1 MVVTAAN
8 VEDVTQVYKLLYGAE
23 YVVCAS
29 VGYTGESSVKSM
41 QVSGHL
47 ADRSS
52 AQHLQDAWKC
62 SGLYKANRKIE
73 KAKTQVR
80 VKGEHPF
87 RMINR
92 SFEYSKVGFR
102 KGIRM
107 PRIC

>member
-52 AQHLQDAWKC
+52 AQHLQDAW
-62 SGLYKANRKIE
+62 
-73 KAKTQVR
+73 QVQWLVQSEPQDR
-80 VKGEHPF
+80 ESQNTSATKGRASVSNDQSEF
-87 RMINR
+87 RLL
-92 SFEYSKVGFR
+92 
-102 KGIRM
+102 
-107 PRIC
+107 